1 MWLALL
7 AVVPPSILSSPL
19 CSAMGKLGK
28 SRPGQAKTK
37 TGKGNGKGEARP
49 PQKLKR
55 AKVEPDGA
63 PPPKVSK
70 ASFGENADINVKVQS
85 WMGTILQNPI
95 MGDKDHD
102 IRNASPLEVSE
113 GGKQSPLVVEDFN
126 KALEGAEAGSKDGF
140 YTAGAPSHP
149 PHPTSTFAAPM
160 HYFVYSASHQHCQ
173 CWARRY
179 PWHCAISVI
188 SVQQTIS
195 KFDNGCFVG

>member
-7 AVVPPSILSSPL
+7 AVVPPSILSLPL

-28 SRPGQAKTK
+28 SRPGQAK

-140 YTAGAPSHP
+140 
-149 PHPTSTFAAPM
+149 
-160 HYFVYSASHQHCQ
+160 
-173 CWARRY
+173 
-179 PWHCAISVI
+179 
-188 SVQQTIS
+188 
-195 KFDNGCFVG
+195 